1 MKIMLTPIAFLAT
14 LFGVLSFLSSCG
26 SENLNSES
34 QGNGPKPKTVSKK
47 HIAILEPRNNELL
60 NPGDDI
66 SLVLEFHTG
75 REEFDSLVVL
85 DKDIR
90 LASFLPSQEEMKFK
104 PSEVPAGTRSF
115 TLEAYTNDSL
125 RERLSFR
132 VRFTSG
138 IVPEELTYRVLGTFP
153 HDIGAYTQGF
163 EYHEGFM
170 YEGTGNRGE
179 SSLRKVDLENG
190 EILKFRNLDAEL
202 FGEGITIIN
211 QKIYQVT
218 YTSQVGFVY
227 DKNSFEELRR
237 IYYQNKE
244 GWGLTNNGKE
254 ILMSDGS
261 HVIYFMDT
269 TYFSVQRKIEVYD
282 QNGPVQN
289 LNELELIGNRLYA
302 NRYTYDEIVIIDPE
316 TGRLTGR
323 IDMNGLL
330 DPADRHPRID
340 YLNGIAWDREG
351 DRIFV
356 TGKRWPKI
364 FQVEFVKK

>member
-1 MKIMLTPIAFLAT
+1 MKSMITAIIFRISLVGMLSII
-14 LFGVLSFLSSCG
+14 GGCG
-26 SENLNSES
+26 SDTLNSES
-34 QGNGPKPKTVSKK
+34 QNNDLPPKTASRKQISV
-47 HIAILEPRNNELL
+47 LEPRNNELF
-60 NPGDDI
+60 NPGEEI
-66 SLVLEFHTG
+66 SLILEFQSS
-75 REEFDSLVVL
+75 REDFDSLVIL
-85 DKDIR
+85 DKEKR
-90 LASFLPSQEEMKFK
+90 LGSFLPFQEEMKFS
-104 PSEVPAGTRSF
+104 PTEVLPGTRSF
-115 TLEAYTNDSL
+115 SLNAYSGDSIS
-125 RERLSFR
+125 ERLSFR

-138 IVPEELTYRVLGTFP
+138 IVPEEFTYRVLRTYP

-170 YEGTGNRGE
+170 FEGTGNRGE
-179 SSLRKVDLENG
+179 SSLRKVDLETG
-190 EILKFRNLDAEL
+190 DILKFRNLDAEL
-202 FGEGITIIN
+202 FGEGITILN

-244 GWGLTNNGKE
+244 GWGLTNNGSE

-261 HVIYFMDT
+261 HIIYYMDT
-269 TYFSVQRKIEVYD
+269 IYFSVQKKIEVYD
-282 QNGPVQN
+282 NEGPVQN
-289 LNELELIGNRLYA
+289 LNELELIGDKLFA

-323 IDMNGLL
+323 IDMTGLL

-340 YLNGIAWDREG
+340 YLNGIAWDKEEN
-351 DRIFV
+351 RIFV

-364 FQVEFVKK
+364 YEVEFIQK